1 MANEDM
7 NILKSEIKALYTYV
21 NRNTFNLVVVK
32 KMLEELLETVKG
44 LEPPTIKEWLEN
56 EEMDS

>member
-1 MANEDM
+1 MIDKDV

-21 NRNTFNLVVVK
+21 NRNTFNLAVIK

-44 LEPPTIKEWLEN
+44 LEPPTIKELDN
-56 EEMDS
+56 DK